1 MLIRTLDGSTRAVAT
16 WNNIQNEWKPTQLG
30 KHFYKNA
37 KDKYT
42 VLFPVNI
49 DLTRVN
55 GSMFTRHD
63 YMPSTAVDLG
73 EIEVDR
79 NLTEQEQ
86 IAEVKKKVQEWMQR
100 QPTMEGEQILL
111 ASSETHRLDPSRQIQ
126 YNKLSWNGAATDA
139 TAVMHR
145 PLRNGDSWQFPF

>member
-30 KHFYKNA
+30 KRFYKNA

-55 GSMFTRHD
+55 GSIFTRQD

-79 NLTEQEQ
+79 NMTEQEQ
-86 IAEVKKKVQEWMQR
+86 IAEVKKE
-100 QPTMEGEQILL
+100 
-111 ASSETHRLDPSRQIQ
+111 S
-126 YNKLSWNGAATDA
+126 
-139 TAVMHR
+139 
-145 PLRNGDSWQFPF
+145 RNGWRGNPT